1 MMPTR
6 VAMRVNMA
14 NSKKS
19 NRLPKEAMRRE
30 VTLMLL
36 IIQMNMGRRDSTRKD
51 SISARRKGTK
61 ERKVIKVIMIITR
74 ISPRRVATVKDLL
87 MDTAVVTVMAAA
99 TVAVMVASM
108 AVVTATNDLQKQ
120 GYLKRIQAN
129 IFKYVL

>member
-1 MMPTR
+1 MPTR

-19 NRLPKEAMRRE
+19 NHLPKEGMRKE

-36 IIQMNMGRRDSTRKD
+36 IIKMNMERRDSTRKD

-74 ISPRRVATVKDLL
+74 IFPRRVVTVKDLL
-87 MDTAVVTVMAAA
+87 MDTAVDMVKVAAM
-99 TVAVMVASM
+99 VAVMVASM
-108 AVVTATNDLQKQ
+108 AVVTVTNDFQKQ
-120 GYLKRIQAN
+120 GNLKRIQAN
-129 IFKYVL
+129 ILKYVL